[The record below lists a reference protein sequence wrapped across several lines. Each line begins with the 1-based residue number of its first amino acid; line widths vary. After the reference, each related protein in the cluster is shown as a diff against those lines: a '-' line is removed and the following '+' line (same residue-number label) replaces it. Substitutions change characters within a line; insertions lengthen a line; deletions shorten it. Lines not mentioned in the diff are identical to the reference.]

1 MTVLRKLNH
10 CIHRRSAFS
19 SVTKQSKEQDP
30 EGAFIRRFIPEL
42 RSVPK
47 AYIHE
52 PWKMP
57 ASVQRQY
64 RIKIGK
70 KDRLGTD
77 EDLFVRTFY
86 PEPIVNESESAKE
99 AKAKVAAI
107 RNMESTKESAKQVVR
122 DTAR

>member
-10 CIHRRSAFS
+10 CIHRRSASS

-57 ASVQRQY
+57 ACFQRQY

-70 KDRLGTD
+70 KNRSGTD
-77 EDLFVRTFY
+77 EDDLFVY

-122 DTAR
+122 DTTR